1 VPRLQ
6 SVFLA
11 VPRIERDD
19 GAGGDAEFGEQDL
32 GRRDLVGF
40 RGDVD
45 MGKDEGGI
53 GGECAQHL
61 GGSAVV
67 EIVKAAPQ
75 RLAIQRDAA
84 RPGCRA
90 CGLKPGGMATEDSL
104 NRRRIEPLEDIADRG
119 VRGRATPRQ
128 TKGGVQLAA
137 IDVDKRD
144 DAAIRVRAGHD
155 GEDGEQ
161 QHMRQFVDLPL
172 RPAWIRNVR
181 QQAQQRREFGH
192 GNLRYDCHPRN
203 QTSAAS

>member
-53 GGECAQHL
+53 GGKRAQRL

-67 EIVKAAPQ
+67 ELVKAAPQ
-75 RLAIQRDAA
+75 RLAIERDAA
-84 RPGCRA
+84 LPGCRA
-90 CGLKPGGMATEDSL
+90 GGLEPGGMATEDSL
-104 NRRRIEPLEDIADRG
+104 DRRRIEPLRI
-119 VRGRATPRQ
+119 
-128 TKGGVQLAA
+128 
-137 IDVDKRD
+137 
-144 DAAIRVRAGHD
+144 
-155 GEDGEQ
+155 
-161 QHMRQFVDLPL
+161 
-172 RPAWIRNVR
+172 
-181 QQAQQRREFGH
+181 
-192 GNLRYDCHPRN
+192 
-203 QTSAAS
+203 